1 VSIYADSDQFYAC
14 TEALF
19 ARIAEED
26 PRAGDAI
33 LASHLVMQLRSTEPD
48 AEINING
55 RKRPL
60 QITYGPSAVRPTLD
74 IELPADTLHRILLG
88 EQSMK
93 EALANGKLKVRGPVW
108 KAADLEHL
116 FRQSQ
121 SLYPEILREQGLVPG
136 D

>member
-1 VSIYADSDQFYAC
+1 MSIYADRNQFYAC
-14 TEALF
+14 TKALF
-19 ARIAEED
+19 ARIEEED
-26 PRAGDAI
+26 PGAGDAI
-33 LASHLVMQLRSTEPD
+33 LASHLVMQLRSTQPD

-55 RKRPL
+55 RRRPL
-60 QITYGPSAVRPTLD
+60 QITYGPSTVRPTLD

-88 EQSMK
+88 ELSTK
-93 EALANGKLKVRGPVW
+93 KALANGKVKIRGPVW
-108 KAADLEHL
+108 KATDLEHL